1 MTVFIVVGSVF
12 VLLALGCGQGIFHWL
27 RKAHVTSRWPTVPGK
42 VTSSW
47 EVLNGER
54 VKYDYAVN
62 GKRYVGHQVSW
73 GPRGGTAEPTYQE
86 LAEKYPPGREVTRPQ
101 ASCDRGARAAQH
113 AQRCDIRSL
122 HRGVR
127 SLRRGVSRRRAGAR
141 QLRPIRKISDRH
153 CERSEAIQ
161 TGLRPAAQWNG
172 GIMER
177 GRTSPAPN

>member
-12 VLLALGCGQGIFHWL
+12 VLLALGCAQGIFHWL
-27 RKAHVTSRWPTVPGK
+27 RKAYVTSRWPTVPGK

-86 LAEKYPPGREVTRPQ
+86 LAEKYPPGREVTVYYDP
-101 ASCDRGARAAQH
+101 
-113 AQRCDIRSL
+113 
-122 HRGVR
+122 
-127 SLRRGVSRRRAGAR
+127 
-141 QLRPIRKISDRH
+141 K
-153 CERSEAIQ
+153 
-161 TGLRPAAQWNG
+161 RPATAVLEPRN
-172 GIMER
+172 MR
-177 GRTSPAPN
+177 NVATSAVFTVVFGAFGVVFLAVALAHGS